1 MTCSFV
7 IIYQEYY
14 YNSIFFTGSGKA
26 RMKGVYESTAEYIVF
41 LDTNT
46 IVNTGWLEPL
56 IDLVQKEETTIAV
69 PHFDN
74 VNDPVSYEY
83 STTSTN
89 LITGKTSIYFIGL
102 SDSKHSLL

>member
-1 MTCSFV
+1 
-7 IIYQEYY
+7 
-14 YNSIFFTGSGKA
+14 
-26 RMKGVYESTAEYIVF
+26 MKGVYESTAEYIVF